1 MVIKKNAQT
10 SFRRAIANHGKKNKR
25 TDLLPFKDEAWFKKD
40 FKKFSISYQNDR
52 GIDVVQVYIGT
63 KQRSGKWEASSLKF

>member
-10 SFRRAIANHGKKNKR
+10 SFRRAMQIMAKKNKR

-40 FKKFSISYQNDR
+40 FKSSQLAIRMTEVLMLYRCILAPNKEV
-52 GIDVVQVYIGT
+52 G
-63 KQRSGKWEASSLKF
+63 SGKLLR